1 MRITEIR
8 IKNFR
13 SYRDET
19 VIPIQNL
26 NVFVGK
32 NDVGKSTILEALD
45 IFFNENKGVV
55 KVDKEDV
62 NKVAL
67 ANGDNEIVISVIF
80 EELPERLI
88 LDATNETTLVSE
100 YLLNSVG
107 RLEVDKK
114 YPNGSSSAKVFVKAY
129 HPTHE
134 ICADLLQKKQNDL
147 RKIIKEQGIDCEDQT
162 RNAIMRTAIWNHF
175 HGELQCE
182 EREIDVT
189 KGETKDIWDKL
200 KIHMPL
206 YSLFQSDRK
215 NSDGDSE
222 VQEPMQFAVSQILK
236 NPELQNTLD
245 GVAEIVTQKLNEVAE
260 ITLAKIREM
269 NPEIADSLTP
279 VIPSPD
285 SLKWKD
291 VFKNVSI
298 TGDENIPIN
307 KRGSGVKRLILLNF
321 FRAEAERRRTEE
333 NIPSIVYAIE
343 EPETSQHS
351 QHQKQL
357 IKALIRLSEAANTQ
371 ILLTTHSPVIV
382 KELDFNHLKMVL
394 RDGESKT
401 VKSVEPSQLP
411 YPSLNEVNFSAFNE
425 LTEEYHNELY
435 GFIENEGQMDEY
447 RNGKQTMAYNKVLRG
462 GNTRVEQIILTDYI
476 RHQIHHPENQNNMRF
491 TAEELEI
498 SIKLMREFICNN

>member
-1 MRITEIR
+1 
-8 IKNFR
+8 
-13 SYRDET
+13 
-19 VIPIQNL
+19 
-26 NVFVGK
+26 
-32 NDVGKSTILEALD
+32 
-45 IFFNENKGVV
+45 
-55 KVDKEDV
+55 
-62 NKVAL
+62 
-67 ANGDNEIVISVIF
+67 
-80 EELPERLI
+80 
-88 LDATNETTLVSE
+88 
-100 YLLNSVG
+100 
-107 RLEVDKK
+107 
-114 YPNGSSSAKVFVKAY
+114 
-129 HPTHE
+129 
-134 ICADLLQKKQNDL
+134 
-147 RKIIKEQGIDCEDQT
+147 
-162 RNAIMRTAIWNHF
+162 
-175 HGELQCE
+175 
-182 EREIDVT
+182 
-189 KGETKDIWDKL
+189 
-200 KIHMPL
+200 
-206 YSLFQSDRK
+206 
-215 NSDGDSE
+215 
-222 VQEPMQFAVSQILK
+222 
-236 NPELQNTLD
+236 
-245 GVAEIVTQKLNEVAE
+245 
-260 ITLAKIREM
+260 
-269 NPEIADSLTP
+269 
-279 VIPSPD
+279 
-285 SLKWKD
+285 
-291 VFKNVSI
+291 VSI